1 MNYDYN
7 KIVKFLFN
15 KEVKSLNNILEEVL
29 KSRYNLI
36 DVNVSNKMI
45 LLNEVN
51 TNTSFILEKRGN
63 SILIAP
69 DLYATLNFSDDF
81 IELIEVS
88 INENNGDAIV
98 SKIFKQNNKLVA
110 FTTSWHYENDTYAES
125 INKMIIINSED
136 IEKISDRYTIESFLK
151 SFYEKRKGI
160 LSDLYWDMD
169 LLTKSLFIDVKRIER
184 VIINNGNSDKFNIL
198 YNKYLKIVEDAV
210 NKSR

>member
-1 MNYDYN
+1 
-7 KIVKFLFN
+7 
-15 KEVKSLNNILEEVL
+15 
-29 KSRYNLI
+29 
-36 DVNVSNKMI
+36 
-45 LLNEVN
+45 
-51 TNTSFILEKRGN
+51 
-63 SILIAP
+63 
-69 DLYATLNFSDDF
+69 
-81 IELIEVS
+81 
-88 INENNGDAIV
+88 
-98 SKIFKQNNKLVA
+98 
-110 FTTSWHYENDTYAES
+110 
-125 INKMIIINSED
+125 MIIINSED